1 MAPVAGGVVSAR
13 VLLAIGAILVNALLG
28 LSDARTRRLPDG
40 LVGALALLGLADAS
54 LAALGVGAP
63 APLVTRVAWAL
74 TALCALTAAELAW
87 RRLRGV
93 AGIAGGD
100 VKMIAAIALWAGPD
114 VALVVGAACAVA
126 SLVALVRGARTFA
139 LGPYLAVFSCLQLV
153 HTLVNIAV

>member
-63 APLVTRVAWAL
+63 ERETLRARYL
-74 TALCALTAAELAW
+74 TTE
-87 RRLRGV
+87 
-93 AGIAGGD
+93 
-100 VKMIAAIALWAGPD
+100 
-114 VALVVGAACAVA
+114 
-126 SLVALVRGARTFA
+126 
-139 LGPYLAVFSCLQLV
+139 
-153 HTLVNIAV
+153 